1 VYLVVL
7 LCAILGLSP
16 LAAYIKLGA
25 RVEFLVTAKRAIPKP
40 EVEASSVVHPPTDA
54 APSPGPTRVRVA
66 DRVFAELLGS
76 ILRGE
81 LRPGEPVPTQR
92 ALSRKFGVS
101 PLVVRQA
108 IHRLEELELVRV
120 RQGSPTIV
128 LDPNQAADVR
138 LIQLQL
144 EAATPGDSLALAGL
158 ENRALSALPLLV
170 LAARRIS
177 DEELDELDALVE
189 ALGTEPSAREF
200 DEFQV
205 RYWSAIAR
213 ATCNPLLQHQVRWWF
228 HTLPRLAAPTITPV
242 ESLQVTIYRDLNT
255 AFRNRSDVL
264 ESWLCLLHQLFDWV
278 EAQPGHAV
286 NQSVAPEAVT
296 RFDGTRSRGAAR
308 S

>member
-1 VYLVVL
+1 M
-7 LCAILGLSP
+7 SP

-25 RVEFLVTAKRAIPKP
+25 RVEFLVTGNRVESKP
-40 EVEASSVVHPPTDA
+40 EVEALPLDGDEVALPA
-54 APSPGPTRVRVA
+54 GPTRVRVA
-66 DRVFAELLGS
+66 DRVFAKLLGA

-81 LRPGEPVPTQR
+81 LAPGEPVPTQR
-92 ALSRKFGVS
+92 ALSREFGVS

-128 LDPNQAADVR
+128 LDPNRAADVR

-170 LAARRIS
+170 LAARRIT
-177 DEELDELDALVE
+177 DEELDSLDALVA
-189 ALGTEPSAREF
+189 ALGEDPTDPQLH
-200 DEFQV
+200 EFQTK
-205 RYWSAIAR
+205 YWSKIAE

-242 ESLQVTIYRDLNT
+242 DEVSLGVYRDLN
-255 AFRNRSDVL
+255 ASLRARNGVL
-264 ESWLCLLHQLFDWV
+264 ESWLCLLQQLFDWV
-278 EAQPGHAV
+278 EAQPGHAF
-286 NQSVAPEAVT
+286 NSRAT
-296 RFDGTRSRGAAR
+296 DGGTRTRTATDGARIRGA
-308 S
+308 